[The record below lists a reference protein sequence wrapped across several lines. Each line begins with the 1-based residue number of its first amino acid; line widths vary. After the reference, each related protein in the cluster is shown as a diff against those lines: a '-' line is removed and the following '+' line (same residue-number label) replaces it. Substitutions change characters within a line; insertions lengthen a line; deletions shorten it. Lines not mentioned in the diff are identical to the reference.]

1 MTMTLDPN
9 VADRDLV
16 PRRAHALA
24 DTALVMGRELRPL
37 LRNPASLFFTLVQ
50 PLVFLALFGPLLP
63 QVSGF
68 EDGSSLQWFVPGIIV
83 MSTLFACS
91 MTGSNLQLE
100 MQTGAHERMLVAP
113 LSRQSLLTGRAVK
126 EIVPVIAQSLIIIAV
141 VLPFGF
147 TLFPVGVVIGLAMI
161 ALFGIGL
168 GALSYALAVA
178 SKGEDWIF
186 WTVQQTLL
194 FPLLLLSG
202 ILLPIDGAPGWMQT
216 LSDLNPLTY
225 VVRAERALFAGD
237 LANAAVLQGFAAAG
251 LVALVGVLVGVKT
264 IRGGTAG

>member
-1 MTMTLDPN
+1 MTTT
-9 VADRDLV
+9 VADLTAAA
-16 PRRAHALA
+16 PRRTSALA
-24 DTALVMGRELRPL
+24 DTALVMGRELRPM
-37 LRNPASLFFTLVQ
+37 LRSPFSLIFTLIQ

-91 MTGSNLQLE
+91 TTGANLQLE

-113 LSRQSLLTGRAVK
+113 LSRQSLLTGRAFK
-126 EIVPVIAQSLIIIAV
+126 EIVPVLAQSAIIIAV

-147 TLFPVGVVIGLAMI
+147 TLFPAGVVIGMAMI
-161 ALFGIGL
+161 ALFGVGL

-202 ILLPIDGAPGWMQT
+202 ILLPIDSAPGWMQT

-225 VVRAERALFAGD
+225 VVRAERALFVGD
-237 LANAAVLQGFAAAG
+237 LANSAVLQGFVAAA
-251 LVALVGVLVGVKT
+251 LVAVVGTVVGIRT

>member
-1 MTMTLDPN
+1 MTVT
-9 VADRDLV
+9 VADITV
-16 PRRAHALA
+16 APRRSNVLT
-24 DTALVMGRELRPL
+24 DTVLVMGRELRPM
-37 LRNPASLFFTLVQ
+37 LRNPVSLVFTLIQ
-50 PLVFLALFGPLLP
+50 PLVFLGLFGPLLP

-113 LSRQSLLTGRAVK
+113 LSRPSLLTGRAVK
-126 EIVPVIAQSLIIIAV
+126 EIVPVMAQSAIIIAV

-147 TLFPVGVVIGLAMI
+147 TLHPAGVVVGVAML
-161 ALFGIGL
+161 ALFGMGL

-202 ILLPIDGAPGWMQT
+202 ILLPIDDAPGWMQT

-237 LANAAVLQGFAAAG
+237 LANAAVLQGIAAAA
-251 LVALVGVLVGVKT
+251 LVAIIGVLIGVKT

>member
-1 MTMTLDPN
+1 MTT
-9 VADRDLV
+9 VV
-16 PRRAHALA
+16 A
-24 DTALVMGRELRPL
+24 DTALVMGRELRPM
-37 LRNPASLFFTLVQ
+37 LRNPFSLVFTLIQ

-91 MTGSNLQLE
+91 MTGSNLQAE
-100 MQTGAHERMLVAP
+100 MQSGAHERMLVAP
-113 LSRQSLLTGRAVK
+113 LSRPSLLTGRAFK
-126 EIVPVIAQSLIIIAV
+126 EIVPVVAQSVIIIAV
-141 VLPFGF
+141 VIPFGF
-147 TLFPVGVVIGLAMI
+147 TVFPAGVVIGMVMI
-161 ALFGIGL
+161 ALFGVGL

-178 SKGEDWIF
+178 SDGQDWIF

-202 ILLPIDGAPGWMQT
+202 ILLPIDDAPGWMQT
-216 LSDLNPLTY
+216 LSACNPLTY
-225 VVRAERALFAGD
+225 VVRAERALFGGTIAD
-237 LANAAVLQGFAAAG
+237 VAVLHGFIAAAI
-251 LVALVGVLVGVKT
+251 VAVVGVFVGVKA

>member
-1 MTMTLDPN
+1 MTTTAITATP
-9 VADRDLV
+9 ASTRRTDL
-16 PRRAHALA
+16 LA

-113 LSRQSLLTGRAVK
+113 LSRPSLLTGRACK
-126 EIVPVIAQSLIIIAV
+126 EIVPVVAQSVIILAV

-147 TLFPVGVVIGLAMI
+147 TLFPVGVAIGMAMI
-161 ALFGIGL
+161 ALFGVGL

-202 ILLPIDGAPGWMQT
+202 ILLPVDGAPGWMQT

-225 VVRAERALFAGD
+225 VVRAERVLFSGE
-237 LANAAVLQGFAAAG
+237 LADAAVAQGFAAAA
-251 LVALVGVLVGVKT
+251 LVAVVGVLVGVKA

>member
-1 MTMTLDPN
+1 MTTT
-9 VADRDLV
+9 VADLTV
-16 PRRAHALA
+16 APRRSNLLA
-24 DTALVMGRELRPL
+24 DTALVMGRELRPM
-37 LRNPASLFFTLVQ
+37 LRNPVSLVFTLVQ

-91 MTGSNLQLE
+91 VTGSNLQLE
-100 MQTGAHERMLVAP
+100 MQTGAHDRMLVAP
-113 LSRQSLLTGRAVK
+113 LSRPSLLTGRATK
-126 EIVPVIAQSLIIIAV
+126 EIVPVIAQSAIIIAV

-147 TLFPVGVVIGLAMI
+147 TLHPAGVGIGVAMLAI
-161 ALFGIGL
+161 FGMGL
-168 GALSYALAVA
+168 GALSYALAVV

-237 LANAAVLQGFAAAG
+237 FANTAVLQGFAAA
-251 LVALVGVLVGVKT
+251 ALMAIVGIVVGVRT